1 VRPVLLLIA
10 LLSVCLP
17 VSANSLCELED
28 EVVFACEIGSKNV
41 SVCMTEKGRIEY
53 VYGAGDTVELELNSP
68 LFSSAACPGGG
79 ISRLRFKNGN
89 YSYIVYDVMCHSGG
103 IGENQRSKSDF
114 SGLVVLNQS
123 DVVFNKTCT
132 SFENEVFGVNSGILP
147 ESVEK
152 EDFDYNIP

>member
-1 VRPVLLLIA
+1 
-10 LLSVCLP
+10 
-17 VSANSLCELED
+17 
-28 EVVFACEIGSKNV
+28 
-41 SVCMTEKGRIEY
+41 MTEKGRVEY

-68 LFSSAACPGGG
+68 LFSSTACPGGG

-89 YSYIVYDVMCHSGG
+89 YNYIVSDVMCHSGG

-114 SGLVVLNQS
+114 AGLVVLNQS